1 MKRSIVSIAAL
12 ATLATCAAAETSGG
26 SGPSFALTGAVDPQ
40 LAYSIENVDSA
51 YASSPG
57 YSYSNANAFGQ
68 IEGKLA
74 FSHDYTSLGL
84 LDFTLRDTALLSHLD
99 GSTLESLALTVNELY
114 ADLNF
119 GDTLYLR
126 LGKQRLSWGAGYV
139 FNPSDPVN
147 PPKNPTD
154 QRAILEG
161 VPALKA
167 EVIAKPVSLMTFAV
181 LYDDFTQAGYG
192 AKLSTSAV
200 KNSDLSLSGY
210 WSPSQS
216 WTAALNASTA
226 PFYDFP
232 GWDAIQLWFEG
243 SVYDDARYEGYAAG
257 SPAGAALTTAD
268 PGPHYAALAGTS
280 AQLPVV
286 NTVALAEYYYI
297 SEGLSADELAA
308 VYGALRSPDQLVK
321 AASSAWYS
329 ELALR
334 PGRQGR
340 DYLFASLSQPTITD
354 TGDPVFDYIG
364 LSATCLVNLEDA
376 SFYLSGDLALTFVK
390 NTSIDLTVAW
400 AQGGPDSEFG
410 NAPTT
415 LCLGL
420 EVRVFF

>member
-1 MKRSIVSIAAL
+1 MHRPVCGSRRPRL
-12 ATLATCAAAETSGG
+12 GAAAQQGTASA
-26 SGPSFALTGAVDPQ
+26 GPSFALTGAVDPQ

-51 YASSPG
+51 YASVPG
-57 YSYSNANAFGQ
+57 YSYSNATAIGQ
-68 IEGKLA
+68 IEGKLS
-74 FSHDYTSLGL
+74 FSRDYTSLGL
-84 LDFTLRDTALLSHLD
+84 LDFTFSDPALLSHVD
-99 GSTLESLALTVNELY
+99 GSTLESLAFTVNELY

-119 GDTLYLR
+119 GDLLYLR

-154 QRAILEG
+154 QRAILDG

-167 EVIAKPVSLMTFAV
+167 ELIAKPVSLMAFAV
-181 LYDDFTQAGYG
+181 LYDDFTQTGYG

-200 KNSDLSLSGY
+200 KNSDLSVSGY

-226 PFYDFP
+226 PFYDLP

-243 SVYDDARYEGYAAG
+243 SVYEDARYAGYAAG
-257 SPAGAALTTAD
+257 SLPGSALTVDASGTC
-268 PGPHYAALAGTS
+268 YAALAGAS
-280 AQLPVV
+280 VQLPVV

-297 SEGLSADELAA
+297 SEGLSAGDLAA
-308 VYGALRSPDQLVK
+308 VYGALRSSDPQVRY
-321 AASSAWYS
+321 ASSAWYT
-329 ELALR
+329 ELARR

-340 DYLFASLSQPTITD
+340 DYLFASLSQPTFTD

-376 SFYLSGDLALTFVK
+376 SFYFFGDLALTFVK
-390 NTSIDLTVAW
+390 NSSVDLTVAW
-400 AQGGPDSEFG
+400 AQGGSESEFG
-410 NAPTT
+410 NAPTK

-420 EVRVFF
+420 EVKVFF